1 MGQTI
6 KIDYKGNNFSNGERP
21 LSMHPKKFAL
31 WLFMVT
37 VVMIFGAL
45 TSAYIVRKADGN
57 WLEFELPL
65 TLWVNSVL
73 ILLSSATL
81 QWAYFAAK
89 RDELNQLK
97 IGIGLTFLLGCMFI
111 VGQYYAWGELV
122 KMGVFFGGNTSNPA
136 GSFVYVLTG
145 LHIAHLISGIIFI
158 FVVLVASFRFE
169 IHSKNLV
176 RMEMCV
182 TYWHF
187 LDFLWI
193 YLFGFLMLNN

>member
-1 MGQTI
+1 MGQAI
-6 KIDYKGNNFSNGERP
+6 KIEENLASSNRP

-65 TLWVNSVL
+65 ILWVTSVI
-73 ILLSSATL
+73 ILLSSATI

-89 RDELNQLK
+89 KDELNQVKLAMS
-97 IGIGLTFLLGCMFI
+97 ITFILGSLFVI
-111 VGQYYAWGELV
+111 GQYYAWSELV
-122 KMGVFFGGNTSNPA
+122 RMGVFFGGNTSNPS

-145 LHIAHLISGIIFI
+145 LHALHLISGIII
-158 FVVLVASFRFE
+158 ILIMLVASFRYQV
-169 IHSKNLV
+169 HSKNLIK
-176 RMEMCV
+176 MEMCV
-182 TYWHF
+182 SYWHF

-193 YLFGFLMLNN
+193 YLFGFLIVYN

>member
-1 MGQTI
+1 
-6 KIDYKGNNFSNGERP
+6 
-21 LSMHPKKFAL
+21 
-31 WLFMVT
+31 
-37 VVMIFGAL
+37 
-45 TSAYIVRKADGN
+45 
-57 WLEFELPL
+57 
-65 TLWVNSVL
+65 
-73 ILLSSATL
+73 
-81 QWAYFAAK
+81 
-89 RDELNQLK
+89 
-97 IGIGLTFLLGCMFI
+97 
-111 VGQYYAWGELV
+111 
-122 KMGVFFGGNTSNPA
+122 MGVFFGGNTSNPA

-145 LHIAHLISGIIFI
+145 LHVAHLISGIIFI